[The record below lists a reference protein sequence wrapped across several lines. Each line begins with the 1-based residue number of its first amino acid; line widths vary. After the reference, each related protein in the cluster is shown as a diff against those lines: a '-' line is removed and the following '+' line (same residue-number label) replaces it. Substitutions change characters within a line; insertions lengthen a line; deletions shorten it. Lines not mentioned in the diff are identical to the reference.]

1 MADVVVQVAHRDL
14 RLQFS
19 VRSHGF
25 RPGRSCHTT
34 LDEIA
39 TAWTGTTRTRITLGR
54 GSPHRLNAL
63 DLGPIR
69 TRRARWSNEQPRE
82 ELTEIL
88 ARWIRLLTAPAAG
101 RLRSVQHPVGAD
113 PAHQL
118 DRQVGQ
124 DDASRVTS

>member
-1 MADVVVQVAHRDL
+1 MVVGVADVADVVEQVAHRDL

-19 VRSHGF
+19 VRSRGF
-25 RPGRSCHTT
+25 QPGRGCHTA

-39 TAWTGTTRTRITLGR
+39 AAWTGTTCTRIALGR

-69 TRRARWSNEQPRE
+69 ARRARWSNEQQRE

-101 RLRSVQHPVGAD
+101 RL
-113 PAHQL
+113 
-118 DRQVGQ
+118 
-124 DDASRVTS
+124 